1 MVCFPRMGGKGIW
14 LKYKNYKHMNSPHR
28 IIRYLTAFLAV
39 IMSLSF
45 VSTAQV
51 SQDQFEKLQRAIQFI
66 EFAYI
71 EELEDEKLVEDAIRG
86 MLKELDPHS
95 VYLSAKDRQRAEE
108 PLEGS
113 FEGIGIQFNLLND
126 TIVVISA
133 IPGGPSE
140 EVGLLPGDKII
151 NIDGEKAYGSDIS
164 NEFVQDNLRGE
175 RGTEVDVEI
184 KRSGVD
190 ELLDFTITRDR
201 IPINSL
207 DAAFMAAPEIGY
219 IKLNR
224 FSRTTMREYREASEK
239 LLDQGMKHLILD
251 LNFNSGGYLDV
262 AIDLTDQ
269 FLDRDQL
276 IVYTEGHA
284 TPRQDFESTFRGNFK
299 EGKVVVLV
307 NEGSA
312 SASEILSGA
321 LQDWDRGLV
330 IGRRTFGK
338 GLVQRPFELPDRSLI
353 RLTTAQY
360 HTPTGRSIQKP
371 YDQGSDE
378 YYQDLSDRLSRGEMV
393 SPENIS
399 FPDSLK
405 YHTKINERVVYGG
418 GGIMPDFFIP
428 LDTTEVSDFY
438 ARLVRRGILNNFG
451 IEYTNQHREELSTRY
466 PDVEAF
472 IADFDVDQSL
482 KQKLYEYAADQDLEP
497 EEDICEETD
506 RRLKRQLK
514 GLIARNLFDTAAYT
528 RVINQDDDAFLKAIE
543 ILQDDTFDRLNIRY

>member
-1 MVCFPRMGGKGIW
+1 
-14 LKYKNYKHMNSPHR
+14 MNSPHR